1 MAKSGRK
8 PRSEDAALKFISLRL
23 TEAEHAQLVRE
34 AEELG
39 TNVAQLVR
47 SRALESRPDL
57 EKRFRE
63 FREGVA
69 VLLAKY

>member
-8 PRSEDAALKFISLRL
+8 PRSDDAALKFISLRL
-23 TEAEHAQLVRE
+23 TEAEHTQLTRE

-47 SRALESRPDL
+47 SRALESPAAL